1 MKSLRLTESRNL
13 PTQSTELKRGFGPG
27 PSDSGAHPSLPL
39 SALLPMAPV
48 SGAPSG
54 PGKLVLLLGLFA
66 NKPVSPY
73 VEEGFAYSHLAPF
86 KLEERWKEAG
96 VCRSAAFPAS
106 PPAMPRAT

>member
-1 MKSLRLTESRNL
+1 M
-13 PTQSTELKRGFGPG
+13 KRGFGPG
-27 PSDSGAHPSLPL
+27 PSDSGAPPSLPP
-39 SALLPMAPV
+39 SQCPPADGPCV
-48 SGAPSG
+48 RAPSG

-66 NKPVSPY
+66 NKPVGPY

-96 VCRSAAFPAS
+96 ICRSAASPAS